1 MRKVPASL
9 SNYFKQR
16 LLKWLDKRVPA
27 SPEHHLNLN
36 SIFIL
41 PSGFGWSFI
50 ILSLCLFLLG
60 TNYQNNLMLLLSYLC
75 LSIMLLT
82 LFYTHKN
89 FARLALKALPPDS
102 FHCNLDGEIH
112 LQIIPHKNT
121 PTKPCS
127 GVLSVKWLNVVRTAN
142 THTQKTTDGDTS
154 AFLERN
160 FSFALNTHL
169 GSNKGQRQ
177 SLRVPLQIPK
187 RGLFTLGRMTIA
199 CDFPLGLYKCWTHL
213 DFDQQV
219 IVYAKPQEGPITI
232 NRIANTDES
241 KNVSELSH
249 PTSSEDFYALKDYE
263 VGQPLNRVSWKHVAK
278 NGNWVS
284 KSFTSLQSDSYI
296 LSIPSNTDLETAVSA
311 LTHAVLSLTKA
322 GSWTKA
328 EFGSSAKRGFGV
340 QFKGLN
346 IAPDHGAEHIHECLS
361 ALACLASASNTS
373 HNTSSF
379 TSTTN
384 RPVSLA
390 SKQKKKMRPL
400 K

>member
-9 SNYFKQR
+9 SNYFKHR

-82 LFYTHKN
+82 LFYTHQN
-89 FARLALKALPPDS
+89 FARLALKALPLDS
-102 FHCNLDGEIH
+102 FHCNVDGEIH

-121 PTKPCS
+121 PLRACN
-127 GVLSVKWLNVVRTAN
+127 GVLSVKWLNVVRRAD
-142 THTQKTTDGDTS
+142 THTQKTNELDTS
-154 AFLERN
+154 AFLERS
-160 FSFALNTHL
+160 FSFALNKHL
-169 GSNKGQRQ
+169 GSNEDQRQ

-187 RGLFTLGRMTIA
+187 RGQFTLGRMTIA

-219 IVYAKPQEGPITI
+219 VVYAKPEEGPITI
-232 NRIANTDES
+232 DKIANTNES
-241 KNVSELSH
+241 ESVSELSD
-249 PTSSEDFYALKDYE
+249 PSSSEDFYALKDYE

-296 LSIPSNTDLETAVSA
+296 FSIPSNTDLETAVSA
-311 LTHAVLSLTKA
+311 LTHAILSWTNA
-322 GSWTKA
+322 GSWTNTGSWASA
-328 EFGSSAKRGFGV
+328 EGGFGV

-346 IAPDHGAEHIHECLS
+346 IAPGHGAEHIHECLS
-361 ALACLASASNTS
+361 ALACLAPASNTN
-373 HNTSSF
+373 HNTALFSS
-379 TSTTN
+379 TIN

-390 SKQKKKMRPL
+390 SKQKKKIRPL
-400 K
+400 R

>member
-9 SNYFKQR
+9 SNYFKNR

-27 SPEHHLNLN
+27 AHEHHLNLN

-82 LFYTHKN
+82 LFYTHQN
-89 FARLALKALPPDS
+89 FARLALKSIPPES

-112 LQIIPHKNT
+112 LQVIPNKNT
-121 PTKPCS
+121 PSRACN
-127 GVLSVKWLNVVRTAN
+127 GVLSVKWLNVVRAAD
-142 THTQKTTDGDTS
+142 THTQKTTDSDEST
-154 AFLERN
+154 FFERS
-160 FSFALNTHL
+160 FSFTLNKDL
-169 GSNKGQRQ
+169 VSNKEQKQ
-177 SLRVPLQIPK
+177 SLKVPLQITK
-187 RGLFTLGRMTIA
+187 RGRFTLGRMTIA

-219 IVYAKPQEGPITI
+219 IVYAKPEEGPITI
-232 NRIANTDES
+232 DKIASTDEPES
-241 KNVSELSH
+241 VSELSA
-249 PTSSEDFYALKDYE
+249 PTSNEDFYALKDYE

-284 KSFTSLQSDSYI
+284 KSFTSLQSDSYL
-296 LSIPSNTDLETAVSA
+296 LSMPSNTDLETAVSA
-311 LTHAVLSLTKA
+311 LTQAVLSLTKA
-322 GSWTKA
+322 GSWVSA
-328 EFGSSAKRGFGV
+328 ERVFGV
-340 QFKGLN
+340 QYKGLN
-346 IAPDHGAEHIHECLS
+346 IAPNHGTKHMHECLS
-361 ALACLASASNTS
+361 ALACLAPASNTN

-390 SKQKKKMRPL
+390 SKQKKNMRPL

>member
-9 SNYFKQR
+9 SNYFKHR

-60 TNYQNNLMLLLSYLC
+60 TNYQNNLMLMLSYLC

-82 LFYTHKN
+82 LFYTHQN
-89 FARLALKALPPDS
+89 FARLALKALSPDS
-102 FHCNLDGEIH
+102 FHCNLDGEIQ
-112 LQIIPHKNT
+112 LQVISHRNT
-121 PTKPCS
+121 PTKACN
-127 GVLSVKWLNVVRTAN
+127 GVLSIKWLNVVRTGD
-142 THTQKTTDGDTS
+142 THTQTIGDEDKAANS
-154 AFLERN
+154 QQS
-160 FSFALNTHL
+160 FSFALTGYS
-169 GSNKGQRQ
+169 GSQKDQKQ
-177 SLRVPLQIPK
+177 TLKVPLHIPM
-187 RGLFTLGRMTIA
+187 RGQFALGRMTIS

-213 DFDQQV
+213 DFNQQV

-232 NRIANTDES
+232 EKIANKNES
-241 KNVSELSH
+241 ESVSELSNL
-249 PTSSEDFYALKDYE
+249 TSSEDFYALKDYE

-296 LSIPSNTDLETAVSA
+296 LSMPSNVDIETAVSA
-311 LTHAVLSLTKA
+311 LTDAVKA
-322 GSWTKA
+322 WTC
-328 EFGSSAKRGFGV
+328 EDRVFGLQYRG
-340 QFKGLN
+340 LH
-346 IAPDHGAEHIHECLS
+346 IAPYHGAKHGHKCLS
-361 ALACLASASNTS
+361 ALACLAPAANSNPNASTLSQNVK
-373 HNTSSF
+373 
-379 TSTTN
+379 

-390 SKQKKKMRPL
+390 SKRKKTVRPL

>member
-9 SNYFKQR
+9 SNYFKNR

-27 SPEHHLNLN
+27 AHEHHLNLN

-82 LFYTHKN
+82 LFYTHQN
-89 FARLALKALPPDS
+89 FARLALKSIPPES

-112 LQIIPHKNT
+112 LQVIPNKHT
-121 PTKPCS
+121 PSRACN
-127 GVLSVKWLNVVRTAN
+127 GVLSVKWLNVVRAAD
-142 THTQKTTDGDTS
+142 THTQQTIDGDTS
-154 AFLERN
+154 EFLEQS
-160 FSFALNTHL
+160 FSFALNKHS
-169 GSNKGQRQ
+169 GSNKNQRQ
-177 SLRVPLQIPK
+177 SFRVPLQIPK

-213 DFDQQV
+213 DFNQQV
-219 IVYAKPQEGPITI
+219 IVYAKPHEGPITI

-241 KNVSELSH
+241 KSVSELSD

-263 VGQPLNRVSWKHVAK
+263 VGQPLNRISWKHVAK

-284 KSFTSLQSDSYI
+284 KSFTSVQSDSYL
-296 LSIPSNTDLETAVSA
+296 LSMPSNEDLETAVSA
-311 LTHAVLSLTKA
+311 LTQAVLSLTKA
-322 GSWTKA
+322 GSWVSA
-328 EFGSSAKRGFGV
+328 ERVFGV
-340 QFKGLN
+340 QYKGLN
-346 IAPDHGAEHIHECLS
+346 IAPNHGTKHMHECLS
-361 ALACLASASNTS
+361 ALACLAPASNTN

-390 SKQKKKMRPL
+390 SKQKKNMRPL

>member
-1 MRKVPASL
+1 MRKLPASL
-9 SNYFKQR
+9 SNYFKRR

-82 LFYTHKN
+82 LFYTHQN
-89 FARLALKALPPDS
+89 FARLALKAIPPES

-112 LQIIPHKNT
+112 LQVITNKNT
-121 PTKPCS
+121 PSRTCN
-127 GVLSVKWLNVVRTAN
+127 GVLSVKWLNVVRAAD
-142 THTQKTTDGDTS
+142 THTQHTTNGDTS
-154 AFLERN
+154 EFLEQS
-160 FSFALNTHL
+160 FSFALNKHS
-169 GSNKGQRQ
+169 GSNKNQRQ
-177 SLRVPLQIPK
+177 SFRVPLQIPK

-232 NRIANTDES
+232 DKIASTDEPES
-241 KNVSELSH
+241 VSELSA
-249 PTSSEDFYALKDYE
+249 PTSNEDFYALKDYE

-311 LTHAVLSLTKA
+311 LTHAILC
-322 GSWTKA
+322 WTSA
-328 EFGSSAKRGFGV
+328 NAVFGM
-340 QFKGLN
+340 QYKGLN
-346 IAPDHGAEHIHECLS
+346 IAPDHGPEHIHECLS
-361 ALACLASASNTS
+361 ALACLASASNTNHS
-373 HNTSSF
+373 TSSF
-379 TSTTN
+379 TSITN

>member
-9 SNYFKQR
+9 SNYFKHR

-82 LFYTHKN
+82 LFYTHQN
-89 FARLALKALPPDS
+89 FARLALKALPLDS
-102 FHCNLDGEIH
+102 FHCNVDGEIH

-121 PTKPCS
+121 PLRACN
-127 GVLSVKWLNVVRTAN
+127 GVLSVKWLNVVRRAD
-142 THTQKTTDGDTS
+142 THTQKTNELDTS
-154 AFLERN
+154 AFLERS

-169 GSNKGQRQ
+169 GSNEDQRQ

-187 RGLFTLGRMTIA
+187 RGQFTLGRMTIA

-219 IVYAKPQEGPITI
+219 VVYAKPEEGPITI
-232 NRIANTDES
+232 DKIANTNES
-241 KNVSELSH
+241 ESVSELSD
-249 PTSSEDFYALKDYE
+249 PSSSEDFYALKDYE

-296 LSIPSNTDLETAVSA
+296 FSIPSNTDLETAVSA
-311 LTHAVLSLTKA
+311 LTHAILSWTNA
-322 GSWTKA
+322 GSWTNTGSWASA
-328 EFGSSAKRGFGV
+328 EGGFGV

-346 IAPDHGAEHIHECLS
+346 IAPGHGAEHIHECLS
-361 ALACLASASNTS
+361 ALACLAPASNTN
-373 HNTSSF
+373 HNTALFSS
-379 TSTTN
+379 TIN

-390 SKQKKKMRPL
+390 SKQKKKIRPL
-400 K
+400 R